1 MGGSGEQLCCCQST
15 SSGDT
20 VEIIPTQPTVTDD
33 VLCLAS
39 YSDPDE
45 EVLSHSYEWIYNG
58 QLIGQEPVI
67 SLTEHSLQTNDILE
81 CRVYVTD
88 ASGATD
94 TQTESV
100 TIQNT
105 PPQISSLLI
114 ENRSNASK
122 PIYIDT
128 LVECV
133 VDAWDVNDGSNLTTN
148 FVWENITTGQVLSQS
163 ASVQLSQNSVAGG
176 DVISCQVEVVDSEGE
191 TNIQYVY
198 APIESLGPVFTQ
210 ETQISIT
217 SPNTRDTL
225 FCDFSVEDPDG
236 YPVIV
241 DVTWLN
247 VTQGTQLGVNQELI
261 LHPSIVSAD
270 DTIRCMVSATDI
282 EGQVTDS
289 ASDVIIQNT
298 APTINPLS
306 FHIEPFP
313 VYANDDVQI
322 TIEAFDLDMDI
333 LDITYNWYVNEQ
345 LTIEGSDTLPSGH
358 SRGTEIRIEAF
369 ANDGRVDSE
378 PFEFSF
384 VISNTPPTSPHIDIT
399 PIHPQPK
406 ENQDNLYCTIV
417 SKVLILTT
425 MIWNTWYRGTK
436 WTNVD
441 GRCSR

>member
-1 MGGSGEQLCCCQST
+1 MTLQSQKASDYNDAILDCTITTSDPDQSVQGSTVWYVNNVIQSNASNIVLSPSIVQPSDIIT
-15 SSGDT
+15 CSGYVEDDEGLWAEAESSYVVANRPPQVDT

-58 QLIGQEPVI
+58 QLMGQEPDFI
-67 SLTEHSLQTNDILE
+67 DRTQLLQTNDALE

-94 TQTESV
+94 TQTVETV
-100 TIQNT
+100 TIKI
-105 PPQISSLLI
+105 PHHQISSLLI
-114 ENRSNASK
+114 ENRSNVSK

-163 ASVQLSQNSVAGG
+163 ASVQLSQSIGCWWG
-176 DVISCQVEVVDSEGE
+176 RYLLSSRGVVDSEGE

-270 DTIRCMVSATDI
+270 DTIRYMVSATDI

-322 TIEAFDLDMDI
+322 I
-333 LDITYNWYVNEQ
+333 
-345 LTIEGSDTLPSGH
+345 
-358 SRGTEIRIEAF
+358 
-369 ANDGRVDSE
+369 
-378 PFEFSF
+378 
-384 VISNTPPTSPHIDIT
+384 
-399 PIHPQPK
+399 
-406 ENQDNLYCTIV
+406 
-417 SKVLILTT
+417 
-425 MIWNTWYRGTK
+425 
-436 WTNVD
+436 
-441 GRCSR
+441 